1 MNYYEIFGET
11 ISKEDEA
18 FINEVERFVNGRMT
32 NPQKIGKGL
41 STMHRYFQ
49 HQAFKIVVAYMRQL
63 ALNFHAGRFDD
74 RNEWAAKAAATAYDS
89 LVENEIVWDT
99 EYTERKG

>member
-1 MNYYEIFGET
+1 MTYYEIFGEP

-41 STMHRYFQ
+41 STMHRYLQ
-49 HQAFKIVVAYMRQL
+49 QQAFKIVVAYMRQL
-63 ALNFHAGRFDD
+63 ALNFYAGRFDD

>member
-1 MNYYEIFGET
+1 MNYYEIFGEP

-18 FINEVERFVNGRMT
+18 FINVVERFVNGRMT

-41 STMHRYFQ
+41 STMHRYLQ
-49 HQAFKIVVAYMRQL
+49 QQAFKIVVAYMRQL
-63 ALNFHAGRFDD
+63 ALNFYAGRFDD

-99 EYTERKG
+99 DYIERKD

>member
-1 MNYYEIFGET
+1 MNYYEIFGEP

-41 STMHRYFQ
+41 STMHRYLQ
-49 HQAFKIVVAYMRQL
+49 QQAFKIVVAYMRQL
-63 ALNFHAGRFDD
+63 ALNFYAGRFDD

>member
-41 STMHRYFQ
+41 STMHRYLQ

-63 ALNFHAGRFDD
+63 ALNFQAGRFDD
-74 RNEWAAKAAATAYDS
+74 RNEWAVKAAATAYDS